1 LRELTLDENPATK
14 SRFSYKYDVLW
25 ALKLAKLDHEAV
37 TEKDYSLSKAFN
49 LSKSKE
55 TENENEIQ
63 LN

>member
-1 LRELTLDENPATK
+1 MTLDENPATK

-55 TENENEIQ
+55 TETEKEIL

>member
-1 LRELTLDENPATK
+1 LKELTLDENPSTK

-55 TENENEIQ
+55 TEKEIL